1 MFPIMQQGDK
11 RSWIP
16 GEEAWTRDMPLN
28 HSKSPLREKIGFP
41 IIKKSLLKTAC

>member
-16 GEEAWTRDMPLN
+16 GEEAWTRNMPFN
-28 HSKSPLREKIGFP
+28 HCK
-41 IIKKSLLKTAC
+41 LLVSEENSASY